1 MDTLFHFD
9 IEAEQTDSHVLIHWS
24 NPIVGFGS
32 FDICMK
38 TGMVHSDDVGK
49 ELTHKIIRDWL
60 QPQTASTSKNFCHEI
75 VEYECPLR
83 DGTKGI
89 FVSYVFKDEDTCEF
103 DQTRICIVSRPNETI
118 IQQGFFKQRMDNV
131 YQARRYVKE
140 YLTSAGVTVLQ
151 R

>member
-1 MDTLFHFD
+1 MDTLFKFD
-9 IEAEQTDSHVLIHWS
+9 VHAECVDSHALLHWS

-38 TGMVHSDDVGK
+38 TGTVYADEVGK

-60 QPQTASTSKNFCHEI
+60 QPVTPSTSETLCHEI
-75 VEYECPLR
+75 VEYNRQLMNGVT
-83 DGTKGI
+83 GT
-89 FVSYVFKDEDTCEF
+89 VVTYVFKDEDTSEYEKN
-103 DQTRICIVSRPNETI
+103 RIIITSSHDETI
-118 IQQGFFKQRMDNV
+118 IHQGFFKQRMDNV

>member
-9 IEAEQTDSHVLIHWS
+9 IEAEQTNSHVLIHWS

-38 TGMVHSDDVGK
+38 TGTVYADDAGK
-49 ELTHKIIRDWL
+49 ELTYKIIKDWL
-60 QPQTASTSKNFCHEI
+60 QPDTPSTSNTFCHEI
-75 VEYECPLR
+75 VEYECPLK

-89 FVSYVFKDEDTCEF
+89 VVTYVFKNEDTCEY
-103 DQTRICIVSRPNETI
+103 DQTRICIVSKDKDTI
-118 IQQGFFKQRMDNV
+118 IHQGFLKQRMDNL